1 MEANMRVM
9 GVLMGKVKE
18 IPTVD
23 ATLTKSG
30 FAADAKVVGDKLN
43 EIGTDRLGA
52 EDVVNDLESDATDK
66 PLSAAMGKVLR
77 GLVGSGGGSGFA
89 SDVVYDNSESGLDAH
104 DVQRAITLLSSMASN
119 ALPLEGGTMTGEN
132 IYMDSGYARI
142 QGNEN
147 AMWLQ
152 SLNEMMNNNNRR
164 LIGIYNSN
172 FYPDV
177 KNAVT
182 LEEIVNGKKQV
193 YGIYGQ
199 HNKRSGYYVGDGNLS
214 KTVNT
219 NSVGHLVFVIGTSAT
234 AGSVAALV
242 CDSGAVVFGG
252 GGVEV
257 LGNKFLAFSGGNLKV
272 NNIMSFNETG
282 GGYSYYVL

>member
-30 FAADAKVVGDKLN
+30 FAADAKVVGDKLK

-52 EDVVNDLESDATDK
+52 EDVVNDLESDAIDK
-66 PLSAAMGKVLR
+66 PLSAAMGKALR
-77 GLVGSGGGSGFA
+77 SLFGSGGGSGFA

-104 DVQRAITLLSSMASN
+104 DVQYAITLLASMARN

-164 LIGIYNSN
+164 LIGLYNSN

-199 HNKRSGYYVGDGNLS
+199 HNKRSGYYVGDGNMS

-219 NSVGHLVFVIGTSAT
+219 DSVGHLVFVIGTSAT

-242 CDSGAVVFGG
+242 CDSGSVVFAS

-282 GGYSYYVL
+282 GNYSYYVL

>member
-30 FAADAKVVGDKLN
+30 FAADAKVVGDKLSK
-43 EIGTDRLGA
+43 IGDDLLGA
-52 EDVVNDLESDATDK
+52 DDVVNDLESDATDK
-66 PLSAAMGKVLR
+66 PLSAAMGKALR
-77 GLVGSGGGSGFA
+77 AMAGGGGGFA
-89 SDVVYDNSESGLDAH
+89 ENVIYDNSESNLDAH
-104 DVQRAITLLSSMASN
+104 DVQYAITLLASMVRDS
-119 ALPLEGGTMTGEN
+119 LPIEGGTLTGEN

-164 LIGIYNSN
+164 LIGLYNSN

-199 HNKRSGYYVGDGNLS
+199 HNKRSGYYVGDGNMS

-219 NSVGHLVFVIGTSAT
+219 DSVGHLVFVIGTSAT
-234 AGSVAALV
+234 SGSVAALV
-242 CDSGAVVFGG
+242 CDSGAVVFAS

-282 GGYSYYVL
+282 GNYSYYVL